1 MIELI
6 FPRKYSAL
14 CLKSAFFGF
23 FAHTGFVRGLN
34 EIGFKPGVVT
44 GSSSGAMIG
53 ALYASG
59 VDMVEV
65 ENMILGLKKSDF
77 WEGNSFTQLGRLI
90 KKGIKGYSGVLTG
103 KATRKLLY
111 PYLGNKKFSDLSIRL
126 GIAVSNLTKSRR
138 ELITDG
144 NVLDAVM
151 ASIAFPFLY
160 EVQKLNEAEF
170 LDGGIGDG
178 EPIKELI
185 MDPNIDRI
193 IIHQINNNRP
203 LSNSMIKRAF
213 DASAQIIETES
224 EELKT
229 MLAREKGKKL
239 IRLETSTPYLSPK
252 DFSYGKFALAEG
264 RGTAYKHKDEIL
276 NENQF
281 QLPSFPFSFPF
292 Q

>member
-1 MIELI
+1 MIELF
-6 FPRKYSAL
+6 FPRKHAAL

-34 EIGFKPGVVT
+34 EIGFKPSVVT

-53 ALYASG
+53 ALYATG
-59 VDMVEV
+59 IDMAEV
-65 ENMILGLKKSDF
+65 ETMVLGLRKSDF

-90 KKGIKGYSGVLTG
+90 RKGIKGYSGVLTG

-111 PYLGNKKFSDLSIRL
+111 PYLGNKKFSDLPMRL
-126 GIAVSNLTKSRR
+126 GIAVSNLTKSKR
-138 ELITDG
+138 ELITEG

-160 EVQKLNEAEF
+160 EIQKLNDDEF

-185 MDPNIDRI
+185 LDPSIDRI

-203 LSNSMIKRAF
+203 LSQNLIKRAF

-224 EELKT
+224 EDLKSL
-229 MLAREKGKKL
+229 LAIEKGKKL

-252 DFSYGKFALAEG
+252 DFSQGKFALAEG
-264 RGTAYKHKDEIL
+264 RGTAYRNKDEIL
-276 NENQF
+276 NQNA
-281 QLPSFPFSFPF
+281 LPTFPFPF
-292 Q
+292 

>member
-1 MIELI
+1 MIELF
-6 FPRKYSAL
+6 FPRKHTAL

-23 FAHTGFVRGLN
+23 YAHTGFVRGLH
-34 EIGFKPGVVT
+34 ELGFRPSIIT

-53 ALYASG
+53 ALYATG
-59 VDMVEV
+59 VDMAEV

-111 PYLGNKKFSDLSIRL
+111 PYLGGKKFSELQIHL
-126 GIAVSNLTKSRR
+126 GVAVSNLTKCKR
-138 ELITDG
+138 ELITTG

-160 EVQKLNEAEF
+160 EIQKLGEDEF

-185 MDPNIDRI
+185 MDPSIDRI

-203 LSNSMIKRAF
+203 VSSSMIKRAF
-213 DASAQIIETES
+213 DASVQIIDGETED
-224 EELKT
+224 LKT
-229 MLAREKGKKL
+229 LLAKEKGKHL
-239 IRLETSTPYLSPK
+239 IRLETATPYLSPK
-252 DFSYGKFALAEG
+252 DFSQSRFALAEG
-264 RGTAYKHKDEIL
+264 RGTAYKHADQIL
-276 NENQF
+276 NKNQMPK
-281 QLPSFPFSFPF
+281 LPFPF
-292 Q
+292 